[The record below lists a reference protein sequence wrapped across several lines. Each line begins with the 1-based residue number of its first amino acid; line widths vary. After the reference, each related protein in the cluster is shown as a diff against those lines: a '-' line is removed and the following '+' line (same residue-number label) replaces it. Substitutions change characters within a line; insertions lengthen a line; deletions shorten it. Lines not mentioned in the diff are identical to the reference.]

1 MHRKAKPAAERWT
14 RELEHVVLKLPSAGN
29 SKMLA
34 ISPNFLE
41 PTKNNHC
48 FHFRSWLYPVLQS
61 HLAAQNPAPDKSFVI
76 GTSLDTPTQGMIQ
89 ETLARRPP
97 QSVSQHG
104 TYLRP
109 RVSSCHSQGMQPVER
124 L

>member
-41 PTKNNHC
+41 PKKQSLLSFQVLAVPSSSIAFGGTK
-48 FHFRSWLYPVLQS
+48 
-61 HLAAQNPAPDKSFVI
+61 
-76 GTSLDTPTQGMIQ
+76 
-89 ETLARRPP
+89 
-97 QSVSQHG
+97 
-104 TYLRP
+104 
-109 RVSSCHSQGMQPVER
+109 SCT
-124 L
+124 